1 MAESKQIKYPQE
13 IEAEIGVLGSLFV
26 NPGLMS
32 TAADM
37 VEPEDFF
44 DIRNKLIFGA
54 MVSLFKEGKDVDAT
68 TVMGR
73 LNANGELEL
82 VGGMVYISSLVMYEY
97 TSSHIETYIDLVK
110 QASLRRKTIDILKD
124 LVEEGYDVKVG
135 NDTYIEDLET
145 RVFELSK
152 KRTAKGFESIKDVS
166 DRVFEKTEQQSKKG
180 SKIIGLDTG
189 FDRLNALT
197 QGFTPG
203 QLIILAARP
212 GAGKS
217 AMALN
222 LATNIATLNGID
234 VAIFALEMPSDELVQ
249 RLIACDA
256 SISLGNIKSGDLDRN
271 AWLRFNTSIS
281 KLSNIGLYFDDSP
294 DKTISVIRAKCR
306 NKKVEKGSK
315 LGLIVI
321 DYLQLMED
329 PQSKSAVEK
338 VTKITRGLKLMAR
351 ELQVPVIALSQLSR
365 DIEKQNAASKAQDA
379 TKQAR
384 EPVLSDLRDSGS
396 IEQDADIVMFIH
408 RKNLKAPDS
417 KLIIAKNRA
426 GAIGSINMLFTGEH
440 QRFREKTNEDEE
452 NA

>member
-1 MAESKQIKYPQE
+1 MADSKQIKLPQE
-13 IEAEIGVLGSLFV
+13 VEAEIGILGSLFI
-26 NPGLMS
+26 NAGLIS
-32 TAADM
+32 TASDMLEAD
-37 VEPEDFF
+37 DFF
-44 DIRNKLIFGA
+44 DNRNKLIFQA
-54 MVSLFKEGKDVDAT
+54 MVSLYREGKDIDAT

-73 LNANGELEL
+73 LKANGDLEI
-82 VGGMVYISSLVMYEY
+82 VGGTDYISSLAMYEY
-97 TSSHIETYIDLVK
+97 TSSHIETYIELVK
-110 QASLRRKTIDILKD
+110 QSSLRRKTIFALQE
-124 LVEEGYDVKVG
+124 LAQEGYDAKLS
-135 NDTYIEDLET
+135 NDDYIENLEQQI
-145 RVFELSK
+145 FEITK
-152 KRTAKGFESIKDVS
+152 KRTVKGFESIKDVS
-166 DRVFEKTEQQSKKG
+166 SRVFKNTEKQSKQG

-189 FDRLNALT
+189 FDRLNDLT

-222 LATNIATLNGID
+222 LAFNIAVKNDID

-256 SISLGNIKSGDLDRN
+256 SISLGNIKSGSLDKS
-271 AWLRFNTSIS
+271 AWIRFHTSVS
-281 KLSNIGLYFDDSP
+281 KLSNVGLYFDDSP

-306 NKKVEKGSK
+306 NKKAEKGSK
-315 LGLIVI
+315 LGLIVV

-365 DIEKQNAASKAQDA
+365 DIEKQNAASKAADA

-408 RKNLKAPDS
+408 RKNLKSPDS

-452 NA
+452 DA